1 MTANILSFLMM
12 LTVPLMNQSA
22 TGMAAGT
29 EVIVGNGATRQES
42 AENLRLRIVEILES
56 HHHTA
61 LGENSQLIDLDFLAG
76 LGAITALNESQVESE
91 SDEASWEAT
100 AKFHPHRAKIQDL
113 LVRSRTDLRQT
124 HLKIAGELALFLF
137 FTFILHNQ
145 YHAWQMSHGFKD
157 NQQFLWLC
165 RGVFAAACMVV
176 HLFFHGGLLIY
187 S

>member
-12 LTVPLMNQSA
+12 LTAPLMNQSA

-76 LGAITALNESQVESE
+76 LGAITALNESQVE
-91 SDEASWEAT
+91 
-100 AKFHPHRAKIQDL
+100 
-113 LVRSRTDLRQT
+113 
-124 HLKIAGELALFLF
+124 
-137 FTFILHNQ
+137 
-145 YHAWQMSHGFKD
+145 
-157 NQQFLWLC
+157 
-165 RGVFAAACMVV
+165 VFV
-176 HLFFHGGLLIY
+176 HI
-187 S
+187 